1 MRNDLLESGERRR
14 LELIFIALPLTH
26 TQTHTSTLTPC
37 LSMQKYIDN
46 NENTENEL
54 NNFVIESGNP
64 QPVISGKT
72 TFTQTH
78 THAQTCTHKLNNSF
92 FNWYAN
98 YLFSNATLHAL
109 ERFHSCK
116 FRLISLH
123 PFYIDFQISIRF
135 SFFFSPDASRV
146 AH

>member
-1 MRNDLLESGERRR
+1 
-14 LELIFIALPLTH
+14 
-26 TQTHTSTLTPC
+26 
-37 LSMQKYIDN
+37 MQKYIDN

-64 QPVISGKT
+64 QPAISGKT